1 MRDVVKQALT
11 RTIAH
16 KGPRGKE
23 QIIIIPPNPKLVLGV
38 KFSIGMSVCLS
49 VLEIAHLIVLRS
61 WNSEIFSGIMLIV
74 GNILGIF
81 LGHKGS

>member
-1 MRDVVKQALT
+1 MRDMIKQALS
-11 RTIAH
+11 RTISY
-16 KGPRGKE
+16 KSPRGKE
-23 QIIIIPPNPKLVLGV
+23 QVIVIPPNPKLVLLV
-38 KFSIGMSVCLS
+38 KFSLGMSVCLS